1 MSRPTGQ
8 TALDTLGEAGRAEAH
23 RRWLVLRAHLED
35 GVPLT
40 RVAAQSG
47 IPHRTLQRWL
57 ARYRAGGLA
66 GLGRAGRADR
76 GRSRFP
82 QPLRLLVEGLA
93 LRTPVPS
100 AAQVHRQVTA
110 VAERKGWP
118 VPSYS
123 WVYAI
128 ICGIDPALRTLAVEG
143 ARRYAEVFEL
153 VYRRQ
158 ASRPNEI
165 WQADHTELDLWVVTP
180 AGLPA
185 RPWLT
190 VIEDDYSRA
199 IAGYAVNLS
208 APSALQTALVLRQA
222 IWRKAEPGW
231 HLCGIPAVFYT
242 DHGSDFTSRHMEQA
256 AADLG
261 MRLVFSLPGQPRGRG
276 KVERYLDTINQMCL
290 PALPGYA
297 PRGTKDRA
305 GQARLSLAELDA
317 ALGAFIV
324 TVYNNRVH
332 SETGQPPEARWEA
345 GAFIPRMPG
354 SLEQLDLLLL
364 TVAKPRKIHPDGIRF
379 QGLRY
384 LDPVLAAYVGESVI
398 IRYDPRDLAEIRVFH
413 RDRFLGRAI
422 CPELA
427 RTTVSLK
434 EITAARSA
442 RRRELRRQIGERASV
457 VDRLIAVHAP
467 PPLSPP
473 TAPTP
478 AEDQPVPL
486 LKLKRYREE

>member
-1 MSRPTGQ
+1 MPRVPDQ
-8 TALDTLGEAGRAEAH
+8 TALALLSETRRAEAY
-23 RRWLVLRAHLED
+23 RRWLVLRPHLD
-35 GVPLT
+35 DSVPLT
-40 RVAAQSG
+40 HVAAHSG

-57 ARYRAGGLA
+57 ARYQAGGLA
-66 GLGRAGRADR
+66 GLGRVPRADR

-82 QPLRLLVEGLA
+82 EPLRLLIEGLA

-110 VAERKGWP
+110 VAKREGWP

-123 WVYAI
+123 SVYAI

-158 ASRPNEI
+158 AGSPNEI

-180 AGLPA
+180 AGQPT

-222 IWRKAEPGW
+222 IWRKTEPGW
-231 HLCGIPAVFYT
+231 HVCGIPAVFHT
-242 DHGSDFTSRHMEQA
+242 GHGSDFTSRHMEQA

-290 PALPGYA
+290 AALPGYA
-297 PRGTKDRA
+297 PRGTRDRA
-305 GQARLSLAELDA
+305 GQARLGLAELDA
-317 ALGAFIV
+317 ALGEFIV
-324 TVYNNRVH
+324 NVYNHRVH
-332 SETGQPPEARWEA
+332 SETGQPPHARWEA
-345 GAFIPRMPG
+345 GGFLPR
-354 SLEQLDLLLL
+354 L
-364 TVAKPRKIHPDGIRF
+364 
-379 QGLRY
+379 
-384 LDPVLAAYVGESVI
+384 
-398 IRYDPRDLAEIRVFH
+398 
-413 RDRFLGRAI
+413 
-422 CPELA
+422 
-427 RTTVSLK
+427 
-434 EITAARSA
+434 
-442 RRRELRRQIGERASV
+442 
-457 VDRLIAVHAP
+457 
-467 PPLSPP
+467 
-473 TAPTP
+473 
-478 AEDQPVPL
+478 
-486 LKLKRYREE
+486 

>member
-1 MSRPTGQ
+1 MPGALGQ
-8 TALDTLGEAGRAEAH
+8 TALATLSEAARAEAH

-35 GVPLT
+35 RVPLT

-57 ARYRAGGLA
+57 ARYQAGGLA
-66 GLGRAGRADR
+66 GLGRAARADR

-82 QPLRLLVEGLA
+82 EPLRLLVEGLA

-110 VAERKGWP
+110 VAKREGWP

-143 ARRYAEVFEL
+143 TRRYAEVFEL

-158 ASRPNEI
+158 AGSPNEI

-180 AGLPA
+180 AGMPA

-199 IAGYAVNLS
+199 IAGYAVNLG
-208 APSALQTALVLRQA
+208 APSALQTALALRQA
-222 IWRKAEPGW
+222 IWCKAQPGW
-231 HLCGIPAVFYT
+231 HVCGIPAVFHT

-261 MRLVFSLPGQPRGRG
+261 MRLVFSLPGRPRGRG
-276 KVERYLDTINQMCL
+276 KVERYMNTINLMCL
-290 PALPGYA
+290 AALPGYA
-297 PRGTKDRA
+297 PRGTRDRA

-317 ALGAFIV
+317 ALGAFII
-324 TVYNNRVH
+324 TDYNNRVH
-332 SETGQPPEARWEA
+332 SETGQPPQARWEA
-345 GAFIPRMPG
+345 GGFLPRLPE
-354 SLEQLDLLLL
+354 SLDQLDLLLL
-364 TVAKPRKIHPDGIRF
+364 TVAKPRKVHLDGIRF

-413 RDRFLGRAI
+413 RGRFLTRAI
-422 CPELA
+422 CPDLA
-427 RTTVSLK
+427 ATTVSLK

-442 RRRELRRQIGERASV
+442 RRRELNRQIGERASV

-467 PPLSPP
+467 PPPSPP
-473 TAPTP
+473 AATP
-478 AEDQPVPL
+478 AADPPGRR
-486 LKLKRYREE
+486 LKRYREE